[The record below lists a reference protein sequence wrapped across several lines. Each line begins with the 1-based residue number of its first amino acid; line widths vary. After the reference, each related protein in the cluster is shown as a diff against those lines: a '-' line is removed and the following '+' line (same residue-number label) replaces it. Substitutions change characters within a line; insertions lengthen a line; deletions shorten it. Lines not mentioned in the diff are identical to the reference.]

1 MTYTPA
7 RLEHA
12 HTLGPCSSPPALSSR
27 CGHVC
32 AGPRLPQGVC
42 SHARGAQEATCHAL
56 VLWFDADF
64 SARVC
69 AAAPVRL
76 STSPLGEPTHW
87 AQAVLALRHPVALG
101 RAGAQQATEAPS
113 AAHAPPD
120 GQGPLCDAAGRGE
133 PGPAGGGAALA
144 GRLSVARGPTHR
156 SLDISLELAASGGA
170 PAQVMMYSVA
180 MS

>member
-1 MTYTPA
+1 
-7 RLEHA
+7 L
-12 HTLGPCSSPPALSSR
+12 PALSSR
-27 CGHVC
+27 CSQVS
-32 AGPRLPQGVC
+32 AGSLLLQGVC
-42 SHARGAQEATCHAL
+42 SAARGAQDATCHAL

-101 RAGAQQATEAPS
+101 RAGAQQAADAHGAAPG
-113 AAHAPPD
+113 PPD
-120 GQGPLCDAAGRGE
+120 RQAPRRDAAGPGE

-156 SLDISLELAASGGA
+156 SLDISLELAADGGA